1 LLGKRQN
8 LLKPTDPAVQ
18 ETRYHLGLCL
28 GRAGKLGESIA
39 LVESSYLA
47 VKDQEGV
54 NQPFVAQMKA
64 VLDQLYTL
72 TAPKPTNFDGLSV
85 PAPLTVQQA
94 PDFGPAS
101 GPAQGLPHAASG
113 PALPN
118 PATLLPSGS
127 IQKHIQVKP

>member
-1 LLGKRQN
+1 
-8 LLKPTDPAVQ
+8 
-18 ETRYHLGLCL
+18 
-28 GRAGKLGESIA
+28 LGESIA

-47 VKDQEGV
+47 VKDQDGV
-54 NQPFVAQMKA
+54 NLPFVAQMKA

-85 PAPLTVQQA
+85 PAPFTVQKA
-94 PDFGPAS
+94 PNLVPDGPA
-101 GPAQGLPHAASG
+101 PATAQGLPHAASG

-118 PATLLPSGS
+118 PATLVPRDS